1 MMKKNYIT
9 PAIQVFPLKMQLY
22 LQVYSVKDYEPVE
35 EPIQSSSVT
44 MMKIE

>member
-35 EPIQSSSVT
+35 ELIQSSSVT